1 MRRSLPLVLTAVL
14 VAGLGAAAVP
24 SSAAPRPKP
33 QPHRVADLDAAW
45 SAAAPSSLRS
55 HAQSRAR
62 ALAVPVP
69 GDVTGDG
76 LADAVVRDPG
86 PDSGALR
93 VYAHD
98 GSAAGG
104 NPWPSFT
111 VAAGDWDFADVLQ
124 VADVT
129 GDGLPDVVARDPE
142 AGNGTLWV
150 YPSDGS
156 GWPTR
161 FSAGTNW
168 NTYDQLL
175 LSDVTGDGR
184 PDLLTREPGAAAGTL
199 WIHPHSGATSGNP
212 WTRPR
217 YWAGTGWNLAT
228 VMTPAD
234 ITGDG
239 HGDIVV
245 RDGAGALWVYPHN
258 GTTTANPYTSR
269 YGAGTGWNLAT
280 LLLTADATGDGRPDV
295 VIRDGS
301 GALWVYPHS
310 GAAAGTN
317 PYTVARYAA
326 GTAWDASDALLA
338 ADVTG
343 DGRDDLLGRAHA
355 GDLWV
360 YPTSAPGGA
369 GGPWA
374 ERFTAGSRWAFE
386 NALLL
391 GDVTGDGRPD
401 LVARDR
407 AATNGTLW
415 VYPNTGATTSDP
427 WTAPRFFG
435 GTGWNTVTELAL
447 GDLTGD
453 SRPDLL
459 ARDRRGELW
468 IYPHNGGTGGGS
480 NPWTA
485 GRRWA
490 GSGWTTA
497 VTLKLADVDGDG
509 RPDLVDHEQ
518 DGTLWVY
525 PTSGAAPIRIDGDW
539 SDTDVLAAGDVT
551 GDGRPDLVSRDAG
564 GGLWLH
570 PHDGSSDGTDPWT
583 AREPAGSGWGFA
595 SAFLL

>member
-1 MRRSLPLVLTAVL
+1 MRRSIPFALVIVL
-14 VAGLGAAAVP
+14 VAGLGAAATP

-33 QPHRVADLDAAW
+33 HRIVQLDAAW
-45 SAAAPSSLRS
+45 SAPARPM
-55 HAQSRAR
+55 AR
-62 ALAVPVP
+62 AFAAPVP

-86 PDSGALR
+86 PDSGSLR

-98 GSAAGG
+98 GSAAGT

-111 VAAGDWDFADVLQ
+111 VTVGDWDFADVLQ
-124 VADVT
+124 VGDVT

-142 AGNGTLWV
+142 AGNGTLWI
-150 YPSDGS
+150 YPHSGDGDDPWS
-156 GWPTR
+156 TR
-161 FSAGTNW
+161 VSAGTNW
-168 NTYDQLL
+168 NTYDQILL
-175 LSDVTGDGR
+175 ADVTGDGR

-199 WIHPHSGATSGNP
+199 WIHPHNGGSTGNP

-228 VMTPAD
+228 VMTLAD
-234 ITGDG
+234 VTGDG
-239 HGDIVV
+239 HADIVV
-245 RDGAGALWVYPHN
+245 RDGGGALWVYPHN
-258 GTTTANPYTSR
+258 GNTTTNPFTSR
-269 YGAGTGWNLAT
+269 YGAGTGWNLAAI
-280 LLLTADATGDGRPDV
+280 LITADATGDGRPDV

-326 GTAWDASDALLA
+326 GTGWDASDALLA
-338 ADVTG
+338 GDVTG
-343 DGRDDLLGRAHA
+343 DGRADLLGRAHA

-360 YPTSAPGGA
+360 YPTDAAGGA
-369 GGPWA
+369 GGPWPT
-374 ERFTAGSRWAFE
+374 RFAAGSRWAFE

-415 VYPNTGATTSDP
+415 IYPNTGATTSDP
-427 WTAPRFFG
+427 WTAPRFFA
-435 GTGWNTVTELAL
+435 GTGWNTVTEIAL

-453 SRPDLL
+453 GRPDLM

-468 IYPHNGGTGGGS
+468 IYPHSGASGGGS

-490 GSGWTTA
+490 GSGWSTA
-497 VTLKLADVDGDG
+497 TALKLADVDGDG

-525 PTSGAAPIRIDGDW
+525 PTSGAAPIRIGGDW
-539 SDTDVLAAGDVT
+539 SDVDVLAAGDVT

-564 GGLWLH
+564 GDLWLH
-570 PHDGSSDGTDPWT
+570 PHDGSSDGSDPWT
-583 AREPAGSGWGFA
+583 AREPAGSDWEFA
-595 SAFLL
+595 SALLL

>member
-1 MRRSLPLVLTAVL
+1 MRRSLPLVLAAVL
-14 VAGLGAAAVP
+14 VAGVGAAAVP

-33 QPHRVADLDAAW
+33 HRTVVLDAAW
-45 SAAAPSSLRS
+45 SAPAPSSLR
-55 HAQSRAR
+55 AR
-62 ALAVPVP
+62 SLAVPVP

-98 GSAAGG
+98 GSPAGA

-111 VAAGDWDFADVLQ
+111 VADGDWDFADVLQ

-142 AGNGTLWV
+142 AGNGTLWI
-150 YPSDGS
+150 YPNSGS
-156 GWPTR
+156 EDDPWPSR
-161 FSAGTNW
+161 VSAGTNW
-168 NTYDQLL
+168 NTYDQIL
-175 LSDVTGDGR
+175 LSDVTGDAR
-184 PDLLTREPGAAAGTL
+184 PDLMTREPGAAAGTL

-234 ITGDG
+234 VTGDG
-239 HGDIVV
+239 NGDIVV
-245 RDGAGALWVYPHN
+245 RDGSGALWIYPHN

-280 LLLTADATGDGRPDV
+280 ILITADATGDGRPDV
-295 VIRDGS
+295 VIRDES

-310 GAAAGTN
+310 GAPGGTN
-317 PYTVARYAA
+317 PYTVPRYAA
-326 GTAWDASDALLA
+326 GTGWDASDALLA

-343 DGRDDLLGRAHA
+343 DGRSDLLGRAHA

-360 YPTSAPGGA
+360 YPTAASGGA
-369 GGPWA
+369 DGPWP
-374 ERFTAGSRWAFE
+374 ERFAAGSRWAFE

-415 VYPNTGATTSDP
+415 VYPNTGATASDP
-427 WTAPRFFG
+427 WTAPRFFA

-453 SRPDLL
+453 GKPDLL

-468 IYPHNGGTGGGS
+468 IYPHNGSTGGGS
-480 NPWTA
+480 NPWAA

-490 GSGWTTA
+490 GSGWSTA

-525 PTSGAAPIRIDGDW
+525 PTDGAAPMQVGGDW
-539 SDTDVLAAGDVT
+539 SDADVLAAGDVT

-564 GGLWLH
+564 GDLWLH
-570 PHDGSSDGTDPWT
+570 PHDGSSDGSDPWT
-583 AREPAGSGWGFA
+583 AREPAGSGWSFA